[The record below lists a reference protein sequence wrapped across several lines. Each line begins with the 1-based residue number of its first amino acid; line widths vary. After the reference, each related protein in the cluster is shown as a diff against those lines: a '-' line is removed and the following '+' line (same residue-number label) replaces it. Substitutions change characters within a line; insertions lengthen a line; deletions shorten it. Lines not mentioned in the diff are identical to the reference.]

1 MWLRRILFLQS
12 IYYFV
17 TALWPIVSI
26 GTFMM
31 VTGPKTDVWLVKTVA
46 VMILA
51 IAIALFVGAGGTH
64 ISKETCT
71 LALLASL
78 GLASIDVYY
87 SLSGTIPAI
96 YLGDVPPE
104 MVFAIAAIAL
114 WPRAAALTPS
124 STSRH

>member
-1 MWLRRILFLQS
+1 VWNSNKALPVGRRDIILIQS
-12 IYYFV
+12 IYYFI
-17 TALWPIVSI
+17 TALWPIVSV

-51 IAIALFVGAGGTH
+51 IAITLFFGALRASLSRDV
-64 ISKETCT
+64 CT

-78 GLASIDVYY
+78 GLTTIDIYY

-96 YLGDVPPE
+96 YLADVPPE
-104 MVFAIAAIAL
+104 IVFAIAALAL
-114 WPRAAALTPS
+114 WPRT
-124 STSRH
+124 TE

>member
-1 MWLRRILFLQS
+1 MWLRRILFVQS

-51 IAIALFVGAGGTH
+51 IAIALFVGAGGAH

-78 GLASIDVYY
+78 GLASIDIYY
-87 SLSGTIPAI
+87 SLGGTIPAI
-96 YLGDVPPE
+96 YLADVPPE
-104 MVFAIAAIAL
+104 AVFAIAAIAQ
-114 WPRAAALTPS
+114 WPRA
-124 STSRH
+124 TSP